1 MGGLLRQILG
11 TGRAAIL
18 PAAFLCAAAI
28 PAAAQGIT
36 IDHAHQ
42 YAACM
47 KLARATPED
56 GFEHAIAWSAQGGG
70 QAARHCAAVA
80 LVGLGQYEEA
90 ALRLD
95 RLAQEATAASA
106 KLRPELLAQS
116 GQAWL
121 MAGHY
126 MRAHAAQSAAL
137 KLEPDNVELLIDRS
151 ITLASAANYWE
162 AVDDLNQALDLA
174 PERADVR
181 ILRASAYRYLDAIPL
196 AQEDIDLA
204 LARDPGNPFGLLE
217 RGILR
222 RLAGDNA
229 GARADWLRVLSLAP
243 DGLAGNAARANLEK
257 MDVKA
262 E

>member
-11 TGRAAIL
+11 TGRSAIL

-28 PAAAQGIT
+28 PAGAQGST

-47 KLARATPED
+47 TLARATPKD
-56 GFEHAIAWSAQGGG
+56 GFEK
-70 QAARHCAAVA
+70 A
-80 LVGLGQYEEA
+80 LVGRGQYEEA
-90 ALRLD
+90 AVRLE
-95 RLAQEATAASA
+95 RLAQEATAATA
-106 KLRPELLAQS
+106 KLRPDLLAQS

-121 MAGHY
+121 MAGEY
-126 MRAHAAQSAAL
+126 MRAHAVQSAAL
-137 KLEPDNVELLIDRS
+137 KLAPDNVELLIDRS

-162 AVDDLNQALDLA
+162 AVDDLSQALDLA

-196 AQEDIDLA
+196 AQADIDLA
-204 LARDPGNPFGLLE
+204 LARDPDNPFGILE

-222 RLAGDNA
+222 RFAGDNA

-243 DGLAGNAARANLEK
+243 DGLAGDAARAYLEK